1 MVRGWCT
8 PYGAVRSVV
17 IRDLVAGACPPLPGR
32 PPRPAPSRP
41 RAPAVPDAWCPGPV
55 PGACSTACAGYQ
67 SLCALVCLCV
77 CVSVSLRVSPCV
89 GVSVCRCVSVC
100 LRVSLCV
107 SVCRC
112 VGVCRYMTALG
123 IRADTLLLAAA
134 TQRVLCS
141 SDAYACAR
149 IHTHTHTHTTQH
161 NTAQHSTTQHNTT
174 RHNTTHTC
182 KHTYM

>member
-1 MVRGWCT
+1 MAHIQGERTSAPPCDEHTIAVYNLPPHANNTVVRGWCT

-77 CVSVSLRVSPCV
+77 CVSVCLCV
-89 GVSVCRCVSVC
+89 GVSPCVSVC
-100 LRVSLCV
+100 LRVSVCLCVGVSLCV
-107 SVCRC
+107 SVCLCVSRC
-112 VGVCRYMTALG
+112 VGVSVC
-123 IRADTLLLAAA
+123 AA
-134 TQRVLCS
+134 T
-141 SDAYACAR
+141 
-149 IHTHTHTHTTQH
+149 
-161 NTAQHSTTQHNTT
+161 
-174 RHNTTHTC
+174 
-182 KHTYM
+182 